1 MTADAR
7 RFGAVW
13 RRTVASP
20 PSPDADTVYADLLRR
35 LDGDDRRFHNLQH
48 IDDCLHRF
56 DEVAP
61 LLDDR
66 DAVEMALWFHDAVYV
81 PASPENE
88 RLSAALFLGFSEG
101 ARTDFR
107 KRVTRLIL
115 TTRRT
120 AAPRS
125 KDQKFIDDID
135 LAGFGASWTEFM
147 RHGELLR
154 EEFAALDD
162 AEYYAGQAS
171 FLARLQQRRR
181 LFATDWFRD
190 RYENNAQAN
199 LRQTLAHL
207 AAQGYAPR

>member
-7 RFGAVW
+7 RFGALW
-13 RRTVASP
+13 RRTVRSP
-20 PSPDADTVYADLLRR
+20 PSPDADTVYADLLGR
-35 LDGDDRRFHNLQH
+35 LEGDDRRFHNLKH
-48 IDDCLHRF
+48 IADCLHRL

-81 PASPENE
+81 PANPANE
-88 RLSAALFLGFSEG
+88 RLSAALFLSVSEG

-120 AAPRS
+120 AIPRS
-125 KDQKFIDDID
+125 NDQKYIDDID
-135 LAGFGASWTEFM
+135 LAGFGASWAEFM
-147 RHGELLR
+147 RQGDLLR

-162 AEYYAGQAS
+162 AEYRAGQVH
-171 FLARLQQRRR
+171 FLARLQQRRQ

-190 RYENNAQAN
+190 RYEESAQSN

-207 AAQGYAPR
+207 AAQSYSRR